1 MDKTYSYLQVIRQYE
16 KYSAACLSL
25 GNSHLLSFVGCVTIQ
40 GIPHHSGVLPNEAF
54 SHRNGAN
61 ASPAVRSLQNL
72 KAPSVDGSIRQ
83 DALLSDQ
90 VAESC
95 PIEPGFPSSKSN
107 NQTDQ
112 RKLKVRIKVG
122 SDRTTQRNVAIYS
135 GLGLISPSSSAG
147 NSPEESGGI
156 SCEPHEI
163 PDESPSRI
171 LEVCFLLFFVDD

>member
-1 MDKTYSYLQVIRQYE
+1 MFAT
-16 KYSAACLSL
+16 L
-25 GNSHLLSFVGCVTIQ
+25 GNSHVLSFLGCVTIQ
-40 GIPHHSGVLPNEAF
+40 GIPHYFGVLPNAAF

-61 ASPAVRSLQNL
+61 ASPAIHPLQNS
-72 KAPSVDGSIRQ
+72 KAPSVDGSVRQ
-83 DALLSDQ
+83 DAISSDQ

-95 PIEPGFPSSKSN
+95 PTETGFPSSKSN

-147 NSPEESGGI
+147 NSTEESGGI

-171 LEVCFLLFFVDD
+171 LEVCFLLFFRR